1 MPMPE
6 GALGRVAVAVSG
18 GVDSLCALLLLQRA
32 GYDLV
37 ALHGRFLPA
46 PEPDPLPG
54 LTAQCATL
62 GIPLHCV
69 DLREAFRREVMDV
82 FARAY
87 AAGHTPNP
95 CALCNRTIKFGLLL
109 DAARA
114 LGAERIATGHYAR
127 LLPPQHNSA
136 GEDDAK
142 DCGNGADRNCPP
154 LFGGLAAAAD
164 QSKDQSYFLGLVPP
178 KALARAIF
186 PLAGRNKADNIR
198 FVQEAGLTTP
208 LSGESQD
215 ICFIPAEDA
224 AYHALLQH
232 LWQDLGI
239 HVPGDGP
246 ILLAGQTEATGQKG
260 GAAAAL
266 PSVGRHQGLWRYTEG
281 QRKGLGIAHTEPLYV
296 LRKKYAQNALIVGPR
311 SLLGMKACRTG
322 PANILAP
329 LAMWPANPLVRLRH
343 RQQCQPST
351 VRLTGNGAEQCMEI
365 HLHEPCF
372 PTAPGQ
378 VAALYD
384 ASGRMLAAAVV
395 EEVF

>member
-1 MPMPE
+1 MPTPG
-6 GALGRVAVAVSG
+6 GAPGRVAVAVSG

-32 GYDLV
+32 GHELV

-54 LTAQCATL
+54 LSRQCAAL

-87 AAGHTPNP
+87 AVGHTPNP
-95 CALCNRTIKFGLLL
+95 CAICNRAIKFGLLL

-114 LGAERIATGHYAR
+114 LGADRLATGHYAR
-127 LLPPQHNSA
+127 LLPS
-136 GEDDAK
+136 GE
-142 DCGNGADRNCPP
+142 G
-154 LFGGLAAAAD
+154 FGGLAAATD

-178 KALARAIF
+178 DALARAIF
-186 PLAGRNKADNIR
+186 PLAGRTKTDNVR
-198 FVQEAGLTTP
+198 LVQEAGLTTP
-208 LSGESQD
+208 LPTESQD
-215 ICFIPAEDA
+215 ICFIPAGDA
-224 AYHALLQH
+224 AYHAFLQN
-232 LWQDLGI
+232 LWQDSGI

-246 ILLAGQTEATGQKG
+246 ILLAGQADANGQNG
-260 GAAAAL
+260 NTAAAL
-266 PSVGRHQGLWRYTEG
+266 PHVGRHHGLWRYTEG

-296 LRKKYAQNALIVGPR
+296 LRKQYSQNALIVGPR

-329 LAMWPANPLVRLRH
+329 LATWPATPLVRLRH
-343 RQQCQPST
+343 RQQCRSAT
-351 VRLTGNGAEQCMEI
+351 VRLTGQGAAQGLEI
-365 HLHEPCF
+365 RLHEPCF

-384 ASGRMLAAAVV
+384 ASGRMLAAALV
-395 EEVF
+395 EEVL